1 MRSIYRS
8 EDFTELIIV
17 KEYPEG
23 LGTTQGLIERTRIL
37 PYPTLQG
44 TTHEVLM
51 EGIRVV
57 HRDQWMSKPL
67 IIEVDHNFPF
77 LKMQFELEGH
87 SDFLRQTKDCLN
99 TLILNGRHQL
109 FYFPE
114 VKGRLYYP
122 ACHRY
127 TLEILLEP
135 AYLKK
140 LFHQDLSI
148 LGAFGTHLV
157 QNRPTQF
164 CTECLPITPLMKQT
178 ILDFIHCPYD
188 GMLRKVYLEAKI
200 LELLTLQVDQF
211 NQHNQGNSYAPLPK
225 KEVEKLHFV
234 KEWLDNNL
242 DTTFSL
248 SQIAELSALNEYS
261 LKKGFKQL
269 FKKTVFG
276 YLTDLRMQRAKRLIG
291 QQHSTIAEIAYS
303 VGYKNPQHFTT
314 AFKRKFGYLPREL
327 KG

>member
-1 MRSIYRS
+1 MMRSILKS
-8 EDFTELIIV
+8 EDFAELVII
-17 KEYPEG
+17 KEYPDG
-23 LGTTQGLIERTRIL
+23 LGTTHGIIERKNTIQ
-37 PYPTLQG
+37 YATIHG
-44 TTHEVLM
+44 TAHEVVL

-57 HRDQWMSKPL
+57 HRNQWMSKPL

-87 SDFLRQTKDCLN
+87 SDFLRQNKACLN
-99 TLILNGRHQL
+99 TEILNGKHQL

-140 LFHQDLSI
+140 IFHQDLSM
-148 LGAFGTHLV
+148 LGHFGRHLE
-157 QNRPTQF
+157 QNIPTQF
-164 CTECLPITPLMKQT
+164 ASECLPITPAMKQT
-178 ILDFIHCPYD
+178 ILDFIHCPYT

-200 LELLTLQVDQF
+200 LELLTLQIDQF
-211 NQHNQGNSYAPLPK
+211 QQICKGNTHSLLPK
-225 KEVEKLHFV
+225 KDVEKLYFV
-234 KEWLDNNL
+234 KEWLEHNL
-242 DTTFSL
+242 DTILSL
-248 SQIAELSALNEYS
+248 SQIAELAGLNEYS

-269 FKKTVFG
+269 FNATVFG
-276 YLTDLRMQRAKRLIG
+276 FLTDLRMQRAKALIC
-291 QQHSTIAEIAYS
+291 QQTDTIAEIAFS
-303 VGYKNPQHFTT
+303 IGYKNPQHFTV

-327 KG
+327 K